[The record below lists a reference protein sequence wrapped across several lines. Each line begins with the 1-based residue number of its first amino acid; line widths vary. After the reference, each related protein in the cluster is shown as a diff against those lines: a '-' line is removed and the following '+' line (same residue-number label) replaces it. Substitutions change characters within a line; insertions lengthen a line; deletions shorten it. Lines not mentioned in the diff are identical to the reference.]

1 MTKITSLKCP
11 KCGNKI
17 AIITPYETFCSK
29 CGYIHH
35 KEETTTLT
43 LKLPKTLH
51 ERLQK
56 IMKREKRETI
66 AETLEMLIDLYE
78 DEFIYGLY
86 EDEDWEEVE

>member
-1 MTKITSLKCP
+1 MT
-11 KCGNKI
+11 
-17 AIITPYETFCSK
+17 
-29 CGYIHH
+29 

-78 DEFIYGLY
+78 DEFIYGLH
-86 EDEDWEEVE
+86 EDDEDWEEIE